1 MESHFLVEIEKAL
14 VIFCICACS
23 RLVMPGFYYAQI
35 KSMLAIPHSKDDRR
49 EKMEKVWVLKDT
61 TEQQNYQ

>member
-14 VIFCICACS
+14 VIFYICACS
-23 RLVMPGFYYAQI
+23 MFVMLDIIMPKLKACWQFRIQ
-35 KSMLAIPHSKDDRR
+35 KMTEER
-49 EKMEKVWVLKDT
+49 MEKVWVLKDT